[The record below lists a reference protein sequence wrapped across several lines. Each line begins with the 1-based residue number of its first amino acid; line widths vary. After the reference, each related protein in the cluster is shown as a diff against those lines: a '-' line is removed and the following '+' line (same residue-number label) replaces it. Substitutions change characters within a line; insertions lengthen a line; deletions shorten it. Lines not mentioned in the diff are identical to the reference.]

1 MKAAKN
7 LRDHGVSFEKAKEVF
22 SDPNQVTSR
31 DYHIQDQGEQR
42 FGIIGLTFELILV
55 MAVYVDRSE
64 ADAEII
70 HIISARKADKYER
83 RAYEDQ
89 FS

>member
-1 MKAAKN
+1 M
-7 LRDHGVSFEKAKEVF
+7 
-22 SDPNQVTSR
+22 
-31 DYHIQDQGEQR
+31 HIQDQGEQR

-64 ADAEII
+64 PDADII
-70 HIISARKADKYER
+70 HIISARKADTYER

-89 FS
+89 FR